1 MIKIPLAA
9 SIVFVLATSTLFA
22 QDQTKENVKMEARYQ
37 KDQAAAK
44 AALDAASK
52 KLEADIAKNDLFSQ
66 VIADDYKAL
75 SEAYYQTGNLE
86 SSIEYILRALKIEM
100 KLRKEDDPKLAK
112 LYYDAGNMYY
122 MNKQH
127 PTAILYMEKAAEI
140 YLKSPKKESL
150 ALADTYE
157 AIGSIYINLQDLDK
171 SLLYA
176 EKCLQIREKR
186 LPENDEAR
194 QRAVQNVAFLKQ
206 EIAKQKR

>member
-1 MIKIPLAA
+1 MRKFPLAVGMA
-9 SIVFVLATSTLFA
+9 FVLASSTLSA
-22 QDQTKENVKMEARYQ
+22 KDKTDENTKIEARY
-37 KDQAAAK
+37 KRGQAAAK
-44 AALDAASK
+44 LVLDAASK

-66 VIADDYKAL
+66 VVADDYKRL
-75 SEAYYQTGNLE
+75 SEAYYQTGDLE

-100 KLRKEDDPKLAK
+100 KIRKEDDPKLAK

-140 YLKSPKKESL
+140 YLKSPQKESL

-157 AIGSIYINLQDLDK
+157 AIASIYINLQDLDK

-176 EKCLQIREKR
+176 EKCLQIREKM

-194 QRAVQNVAFLKQ
+194 QRSVENIAFLKQ